1 MLRANFTSAL
11 FLAKKVIGLLHGL
24 RESNQTSKML
34 LEFLERRFR
43 QIELQASEVRRLQ
56 APGERIELM
65 DYLFIDIWLYGILF
79 YTSITT

>member
-11 FLAKKVIGLLHGL
+11 FLAQKVIGLLHGL

-43 QIELQASEVRRLQ
+43 QIELQASEVRN
-56 APGERIELM
+56 
-65 DYLFIDIWLYGILF
+65 F
-79 YTSITT
+79 STT